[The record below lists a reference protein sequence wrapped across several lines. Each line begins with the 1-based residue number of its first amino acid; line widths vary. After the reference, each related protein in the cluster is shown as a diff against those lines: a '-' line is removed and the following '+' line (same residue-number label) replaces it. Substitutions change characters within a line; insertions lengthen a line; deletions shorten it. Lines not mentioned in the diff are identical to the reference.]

1 MANIVP
7 ISVETHAKKKIQP
20 LTSYAFAKNITSAP
34 VAASEVGIAARYFP
48 LAFIEQNG
56 EVGLFALFGLPNQ
69 QNLFVDVNGR
79 WLADYVPAV
88 FRRYPFI
95 FAKAKDRE
103 DYILCTDEDSGLISE
118 KKGAPLFEDNG
129 EASETLKKALDFATD
144 YQRAAHFSMA
154 FSAEMKRLSLL
165 QPLNIEVKISEDK
178 KQKIEGLQ
186 RIDEKRLNA
195 LSEEDF
201 IALRTKGFLPLIYAH
216 LFSLNA
222 LGDLGRR
229 LGKAAPKVS
238 KSSNKK
244 DEKSLLDTFKF

>member
-7 ISVETHAKKKIQP
+7 ISVETHAGKKIQP
-20 LTSYAFAKNITSAP
+20 LTSYAFAKKINSAP
-34 VAASEVGIAARYFP
+34 VVASEIAIASRHFP

-56 EVGLFALFGLPNQ
+56 EVGLFALFGLLNQ
-69 QNLFVDVNGR
+69 QNLFVDANGR
-79 WLADYVPAV
+79 WLADYVPAIL
-88 FRRYPFI
+88 RRYPFI
-95 FAKAKDRE
+95 FAKARDRE
-103 DYILCTDEDSGLISE
+103 DYILCVDEDSGLISE

-129 EASETLKKALDFATD
+129 EASETLKKALAFVTE
-144 YQRAAHFSMA
+144 YQRAANSSMA
-154 FSAEMKRLSLL
+154 FSAEVKRLSLL
-165 QPLNIEVKISEDK
+165 QPLNIELKISEDK

-201 IALRTKGFLPLIYAH
+201 LALRTKGFLPLIYAH

-229 LGKAAPKVS
+229 LGKPAPKVS
-238 KSSNKK
+238 KSSHKK
-244 DEKSLLDTFKF
+244 DELSLPDTFKF